1 MAENPT
7 FTVTC
12 PCCHALVTIDSAAQV
27 VTGYEPPPG
36 AGDKATFEARMKTL
50 EDEKR
55 VAEEKFKESIRTE
68 KSKKEVL
75 EKKFQDLFQK
85 AKEGP
90 VGPIKKD
97 IDLD

>member
-1 MAENPT
+1 VAESST

-12 PCCHALVTIDSAAQV
+12 PCCGALVTIDSSAQV
-27 VTGYEPPPG
+27 VTGHEPPPS

-50 EDEKR
+50 EDEKKA
-55 VAEEKFKESIRTE
+55 AEEKFQESMRAE

-90 VGPIKKD
+90 VGPVTKD

>member
-1 MAENPT
+1 MPEDAR

-12 PCCHALVTIDSAAQV
+12 PCCGALISIDGSARV
-27 VTGYEPPPG
+27 VVGHEPPPSSG
-36 AGDKATFEARMKTL
+36 EKASFEARMKTL
-50 EDEKR
+50 QEEKR
-55 VAEEKFKESIRTE
+55 IAEEKFQESIRTE

-90 VGPIKKD
+90 VGPMKRD

>member
-1 MAENPT
+1 MSET
-7 FTVTC
+7 DDFTVTC
-12 PCCHALVTIDSAAQV
+12 PHCGALLTLDGEAKV
-27 VTGYEPPPG
+27 VMSHEPPPSQ
-36 AGDKATFEARMKTL
+36 GDKASFEARMKTL
-50 EDEKR
+50 EEEKH
-55 VAEEKFKESIRTE
+55 VAEEKFQESIRAE

-90 VGPIKKD
+90 VGPMKRD